1 MSWVDGQAGPV
12 VRPYAL
18 TSGRTRPPAEFTLIS
33 VVLASRPATASDT
46 GLGTQYAQI
55 LRLCQQPQSVVDVSA
70 RLGLPVGVVRVLL
83 ADLAER
89 GLIRDRVPSSLPALP
104 DDDTFRAVIDG
115 IRSL

>member
-1 MSWVDGQAGPV
+1 MITSAVPGPV

-18 TSGRTRPPAEFTLIS
+18 TAGRTRPPSEFTLIS
-33 VVLASRPATASDT
+33 VVLACRPVTAEDA
-46 GLGTQYAQI
+46 GLGTQHSQI
-55 LRLCQQPQSVVDVSA
+55 LWLCQAPQSVVDVSA
-70 RLGLPVGVVRVLL
+70 RLELPVGVVRVLL

-89 GLIRDRVPSSLPALP
+89 GLIRDRVPPSLPALP